1 MYIAIEGIDTAGK
14 STQIAA
20 LQQHYTNAI
29 TTKEPGATAIGKE
42 IREMVLSAKTESKK
56 AEFLLFLAD
65 RAEHI
70 SRVIRPNIDKTM
82 IISDRSAVSGVA
94 YALAQGEITQEELV
108 TLNNFATD
116 GIYPEV
122 IFLLRLTKETLEY
135 RLSQKE
141 LDGIELRGSSYLLK
155 IQDAIIK
162 AADLLNLKLIE
173 IDATLSPDIIT
184 ETILNHLQKKE
195 YSPSNS

>member
-20 LQQHYTNAI
+20 LSHNYPNAVI
-29 TTKEPGATAIGKE
+29 TKEPGATNIGVE
-42 IREMVLSAKTESKK
+42 IREMVLSARAQSKK

-70 SRVIRPNIDKTM
+70 KEVIEPNVESNM

-94 YALAQGEITQEELV
+94 YALIQGEISTDDLV
-108 TLNNFATD
+108 ALNNFATN
-116 GIYPEV
+116 GIYPEKV
-122 IFLLRLTKETLEY
+122 FLLRLTKEELEY

-141 LDGIELRGSSYLLK
+141 LDGIELRGSEYLLR
-155 IQDAIIK
+155 IQDAIVEATK
-162 AADLLNLKLIE
+162 LLGLELVT
-173 IDATLSPDIIT
+173 IDATNKIDEIT
-184 ETILNHLQKKE
+184 AEILN
-195 YSPSNS
+195 NIN

>member
-20 LQQHYTNAI
+20 IAKEYPDAI
-29 TTKEPGATAIGKE
+29 LTKEPGATDIGKE
-42 IREMVLSAKTESKK
+42 IREMVLSARAKSKK

-70 SRVIRPNIDKTM
+70 KEVIEPNINKKM

-94 YALAQGEITQEELV
+94 YALIQGEIETQDLI
-108 TLNNFATD
+108 TLNNFATNNT
-116 GIYPEV
+116 YPEKV
-122 IFLLRLTKETLEY
+122 FLLRLSKEELEY

-141 LDGIELRGSSYLLK
+141 LDGIELRGSEYLLK
-155 IQDAIIK
+155 IQDAIIEACK
-162 AADLLNLKLIE
+162 LLNIDLIE
-173 IDATLSPDIIT
+173 VDATQKRESIT
-184 ETILNHLQKKE
+184 QHILNNMKSKG
-195 YSPSNS
+195 